1 MQSFPDK
8 LCKKFSF
15 GRCPAIGCNYY
26 HIQCTYNFSCIKKDC
41 NYGHPLLIKNRI
53 LMNEMYNIFRIK
65 DKEHKRG
72 AEFCTYNMTCINP
85 ECSSLHPFGLESRIE
100 INKMYIKLKNQE
112 KYDTYKITD
121 GDDIKNEDV
130 RIITSSVKDS
140 EIYTKNF
147 EVSKKTENIWNK
159 PINANIEI
167 LEKKEDEDEDFQTVV
182 KKTTKKMKE
191 QLSEDSNVSKKS
203 FKSENSDILCKY
215 NICCTNNICNFY
227 HPIPIQG
234 RKNINKLYLEYREID
249 PEYKKGK
256 SFCDKNILCENE
268 DCENIHS
275 FGIENRLKIICE
287 YMSFIDKETPVK
299 IEVKTQLS
307 TTKNIDLSINSLEDF
322 PSIKKTQSST
332 KIEETQS
339 PVKIEDTKSP
349 VKIEET
355 KSPVKI
361 EETQSPVKIEETQ
374 SPVKIEETQSLVNI
388 KKEEPKN
395 EFVDNIQNE
404 FIEYDKKKITEVVLS
419 FKDKLLSKKTESSV
433 KK

>member
-1 MQSFPDK
+1 
-8 LCKKFSF
+8 
-15 GRCPAIGCNYY
+15 
-26 HIQCTYNFSCIKKDC
+26 
-41 NYGHPLLIKNRI
+41 
-53 LMNEMYNIFRIK
+53 
-65 DKEHKRG
+65 
-72 AEFCTYNMTCINP
+72 
-85 ECSSLHPFGLESRIE
+85 
-100 INKMYIKLKNQE
+100 MYIKLKNQE

-349 VKIEET
+349 VKIEDTKSPVKIEET